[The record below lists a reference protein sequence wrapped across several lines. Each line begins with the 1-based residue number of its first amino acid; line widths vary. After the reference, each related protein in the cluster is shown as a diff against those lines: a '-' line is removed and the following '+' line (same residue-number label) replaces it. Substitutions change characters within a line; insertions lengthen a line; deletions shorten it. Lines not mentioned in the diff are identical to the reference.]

1 MTDPY
6 PEARRRARLDTTDHG
21 RFIEE
26 NREYLAKERA
36 ERLNQKIADLK
47 RAQRHRPGDDDI
59 QRDIEDAKAELE
71 QLGEEFGQ

>member
-21 RFIEE
+21 KFIEE
-26 NREYLAKERA
+26 NKEYLAQERA
-36 ERLNQKIADLK
+36 KRLKQKIADLK
-47 RAQRHRPGDDDI
+47 RAQRHRPGDDGI

-71 QLGEEFGQ
+71 QLNQRFGQ